1 MRRLGYG
8 LLALIGLVAL
18 LAVATAVW
26 RQWEGWR
33 NLAPARNAGLDERVL
48 FEAAPDRP
56 LAFNTSTHQGWFALQ
71 GFVVA
76 TRDARLRGLPL
87 TVEITLHRADGSA
100 VDRWSRYL
108 LLPAVQHVRAYGLL
122 DGRSEQAVWILPS
135 EWIDLT
141 RRPDVRSVSVRT
153 VDAGEGVQSVLWR
166 GAIDQRLSDAQ
177 ARLRWRRLGDDAR
190 ERLLSDW
197 ITPPGLVDP
206 STKYDLVRHRRQR
219 IGPLGQPGEDF
230 VARRVLRRVEQ
241 TAPRRYAPRYNAL
254 AIAPAMP
261 VGVELEQP
269 LEVVI
274 DARAPTGAPLPVA
287 VWRRGAATPLA
298 VPDGH
303 WQGTWPAGVYELR
316 TAAAGSV
323 EVREAASGDSLIP
336 MGLRPRTHRASS
348 TRTLRYRL
356 FPLGDAPPPVRLRV
370 RAEQP
375 GDTAQAQLRFVDSA
389 GRPLA
394 VRDIAVP
401 WRASRHDREGA
412 NPDRAAAVPVQVDL
426 QPPAAAR
433 GIELASDRPV
443 LASMFTTVARA
454 DRTARPGPARRWY
467 SFLPELDAR
476 SRLYQGVVLI
486 EQPRLGQTKA
496 VTARGGRG
504 ITRRA
509 TIEGSRDRDVTPQ
522 RPRLRLRPERSDDTE
537 RSDDAD

>member
-8 LLALIGLVAL
+8 LLALLAL
-18 LAVATAVW
+18 LALFAIAAVSW

-33 NLAPARNAGLDERVL
+33 NLAPGRNAGLDERVL
-48 FEAAPDRP
+48 FEAMPGRS

-76 TRDARLRGLPL
+76 SRDARVRGLPL
-87 TVEITLHRADGSA
+87 TVDIALHRADGRII
-100 VDRWSRYL
+100 DRWQRYL

-122 DGRSEQAVWILPS
+122 DGRPEQAAWILPT

-153 VDAGEGVQSVLWR
+153 VDAAGGVQHVLWR
-166 GAIDQRLSDAQ
+166 GVIDQRLSEAQ

-206 STKYDLVRHRRQR
+206 TTKHDLVRHRQQR

-230 VARRVLRRVEQ
+230 VARRVLRHAGQ
-241 TAPRRYAPRYNAL
+241 AAPRRYAPRYTAL

-261 VGVELEQP
+261 VGVALERP
-269 LEVVI
+269 LEIVV
-274 DARAPTGAPLPVA
+274 DARTPAGKPLPVA

-298 VPDGH
+298 VPDGR

-323 EVREAASGDSLIP
+323 EVREAVSGDSLIP
-336 MGLRPRTHRASS
+336 MGLRPRTHRAAP
-348 TRTLRYRL
+348 TRTLHYRL

-370 RAEQP
+370 RAEAP
-375 GDTAQAQLRFVDSA
+375 GPAARAQLRFVDAA

-394 VRDIAVP
+394 VHDIPVP
-401 WRASRHDREGA
+401 WRASQYDRRSDD
-412 NPDRAAAVPVQVDL
+412 PDRAAAAPVQVDL

-443 LASMFTTVARA
+443 LASMFTTVPRVDRA
-454 DRTARPGPARRWY
+454 TRPGPARRWY
-467 SFLPELDAR
+467 SFMPELDAR
-476 SRLYQGVVLI
+476 SRLYQGVVVI
-486 EQPRLGQTKA
+486 EQPRLA
-496 VTARGGRG
+496 RARAMTAGADRDAGPRAAREG
-504 ITRRA
+504 TRRR
-509 TIEGSRDRDVTPQ
+509 EPMPE
-522 RPRLRLRPERSDDTE
+522 RPRLRLRPEREDEME